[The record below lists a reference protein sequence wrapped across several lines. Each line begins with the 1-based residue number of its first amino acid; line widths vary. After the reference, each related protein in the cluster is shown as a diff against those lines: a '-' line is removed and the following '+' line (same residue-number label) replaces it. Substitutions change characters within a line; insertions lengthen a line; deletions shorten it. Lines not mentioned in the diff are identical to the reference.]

1 MTGFIPTN
9 KFGIEKINKL
19 SFTRENL
26 GIAGTNFYYDMVF
39 KYFLPIE
46 NISPRDEGITIERR
60 LSAFNAESDNEVSI
74 SSAKQGD
81 VIRGK
86 LTITIPENYHFV
98 SIEDF
103 IPAGFELLNFNL
115 STTDQSLN
123 NNKQKNYSE
132 AVGSSEGSST
142 FGEIGSYIGNIFGIQ
157 SQATVSL
164 SKSKVLGYFD
174 EVKEP
179 VVSFSPDFSETRD
192 DRLFLFKENVPPGV
206 YEYEYYLRAL
216 VPGKFQH
223 LPAVASE
230 MYYPEIFGRTVG
242 GIFEITK

>member
-1 MTGFIPTN
+1 
-9 KFGIEKINKL
+9 
-19 SFTRENL
+19 
-26 GIAGTNFYYDMVF
+26 MVF